1 MLKKISES
9 PLLQKSFFGNTV
21 LDYIVFLIIFFLGIL
36 IVYIILKL
44 VIKGINKIKQDKEDN
59 FYDYLISAL
68 NKTIQPLLFY
78 AVLYFSLNILTYL
91 LIIRY

>member
-1 MLKKISES
+1 MKVLYYRRV
-9 PLLQKSFFGNTV
+9 FFGNTV